1 MISDLYLHLFSNG
14 TWARLRKWD
23 GRSKFSTWLAAV
35 ARNLYAERVRTRS
48 HGGARFA
55 GDALSSTVYWKETA
69 RDQPMVAMADQEV
82 QTFQN
87 SRILRAME
95 LLSDRDRL
103 IVSLL
108 DLKVPPE
115 KIEVVA
121 EMLDRTIE
129 AVRVAHTRAKQRLP
143 RGARTRGGSAMTDL
157 RGDHPTIEDLAA
169 FAEGNAWDTASI
181 EAHLDGCESCT
192 LEVIAA
198 REAIAFES
206 LGFDRA
212 PISRAFGSRGPAAT
226 RGHPRTQGIGCRWLK
241 LVDGMGAT
249 GFLGGIAGL
258 GFLAPGPD
266 LVLAADDH
274 PDEGFRLFPQDFPK
288 QGEIPEGS
296 APSDSSGD
304 EISRMLDHLRAVLGG
319 ETSDHPGGPTGLDE
333 LEEDPHAHASEP
345 DEEGSADHPGHDLDA
360 SELADDHPDD
370 HPWDHDHED
379 LDG

>member
-1 MISDLYLHLFSNG
+1 
-14 TWARLRKWD
+14 
-23 GRSKFSTWLAAV
+23 
-35 ARNLYAERVRTRS
+35 
-48 HGGARFA
+48 
-55 GDALSSTVYWKETA
+55 
-69 RDQPMVAMADQEV
+69 
-82 QTFQN
+82 
-87 SRILRAME
+87 
-95 LLSDRDRL
+95 
-103 IVSLL
+103 
-108 DLKVPPE
+108 
-115 KIEVVA
+115 
-121 EMLDRTIE
+121 
-129 AVRVAHTRAKQRLP
+129 
-143 RGARTRGGSAMTDL
+143 MTDL

-206 LGFDRA
+206 LGSDRA
-212 PISRAFGSRGPAAT
+212 PISRAFESRARRQLAAILERKGSAAGGST
-226 RGHPRTQGIGCRWLK
+226 F
-241 LVDGMGAT
+241 VDGMGAT

-274 PDEGFRLFPQDFPK
+274 PDENPPLPQDFPK